1 MSVIIVTS
9 TTKRYPDGVPVI
21 ATARKNA
28 DRRTLPIRKG
38 GQEKNY

>member
-1 MSVIIVTS
+1 MSVMVMD
-9 TTKRYPDGVPVI
+9 TTIRYPGGVLVI

>member
-1 MSVIIVTS
+1 MTVIVMDTAN
-9 TTKRYPDGVPVI
+9 RYPGGFPVI